1 MQEISEQNVYA
12 YKFDDVTVD
21 FADFRVQKA
30 GQPQKITPRS
40 FEVLSYLVK
49 NHGRVVEKQELFEQ
63 IWGESF
69 VSDNALTRVI
79 REIRQVIGDDAAAPR
94 YIETVPKRGYRFIAE
109 VEKLERESDRA
120 EKIEEFG
127 FAGKPEE
134 TSAEI
139 EDGKQENQ
147 EKSLK
152 HLLFISTALL
162 LLIVPLAVWLFF
174 RETPASDF
182 PSTVIHST
190 QLTNWTGLDNFP
202 AISPDGNSVAYSS
215 DRTGSF
221 EIYVKPLAPGA
232 KEIQITSDGQQ
243 NLQPSW
249 SLDGQRIAFH
259 SKTRGGIW
267 IVPASGGTVKQLTE
281 FGAHP
286 SFSPDG
292 KQIAFQTGSLTDLG
306 ANSRILPPSVL
317 WLVSSGGGEP
327 RQLTQTG
334 NPSGGHSA
342 PAWSPDGKRIA
353 FNVAD
358 LTFMSIW
365 TIGVETGNLQEINA
379 RSGDPVY
386 APDGK
391 SIYYI
396 ALNGLWQIP
405 ISPADDK
412 PAGEPRQIFDDGPAQ
427 ARHPSVSANGKKI
440 VYEMLM
446 SASRI
451 SQLSLDKETNA
462 EPVPLLQNSATR
474 NTFPVFS
481 PDGKRI
487 AFTSGRPGS
496 LSELWVM
503 SADGQ
508 NPTQMTGNVIIS
520 NWFPDNQ
527 RVAFAARR
535 EDASK
540 LFSIN
545 LNDGR
550 ETALFNFK
558 SEVEYTR
565 LSPDGRKVA
574 FNSKESG
581 TINVWLANLENGE
594 QRQLTFD
601 PELAGFAVWSPDGKW
616 LALQIKRRDDTHI
629 ALMPSEG
636 GEMTQLT
643 NEGGQSWIHS
653 FSPDGEHIVFAGQRD
668 EIWNI
673 YTISRKTKEQ
683 TKLTNF
689 NKLNSY
695 VRYPSWSPLGDK
707 IVFEYAETTGN
718 IWLTQLK

>member
-1 MQEISEQNVYA
+1 
-12 YKFDDVTVD
+12 
-21 FADFRVQKA
+21 
-30 GQPQKITPRS
+30 
-40 FEVLSYLVK
+40 K
-49 NHGRVVEKQELFEQ
+49 NHGRIVEKQELFEQ
-63 IWGESF
+63 IWRENF

-94 YIETVPKRGYRFIAE
+94 YIETVPKHGYRFIAE
-109 VEKLERESDRA
+109 VEKLEKESNGA
-120 EKIEEFG
+120 EKIEEFA
-127 FAGKPEE
+127 FAGKAEK

-139 EDGKQENQ
+139 EDGKQENR
-147 EKSLK
+147 EKSSK
-152 HLLFISTALL
+152 YLLFIATAVL
-162 LLIVPLAVWLFF
+162 LLIVPLAAWLFF
-174 RETPASDF
+174 RETPSSDF
-182 PSTVIHST
+182 PSTVVHST

-249 SLDGQRIAFH
+249 SPDRQRIAFH

-267 IVPASGGTVKQLTE
+267 IVPASGGTVRQLTE
-281 FGAHP
+281 FGSHP

-306 ANSRILPPSVL
+306 AHSRILPPTVL
-317 WLVSSGGGEP
+317 WLISSEGSEP
-327 RQLTQTG
+327 RQLTQPG

-353 FNVAD
+353 FNVTD
-358 LTFMSIW
+358 MISRSIW
-365 TIGVETGNLQEINA
+365 TIEVETGETQEINA

-391 SIYYI
+391 SIYFI
-396 ALNGLWQIP
+396 GLNGLWQLP
-405 ISPADDK
+405 VSPANGK
-412 PAGEPRQIFDDGPAQ
+412 AAGEPKHISDDGPAQ
-427 ARHPSVSANGKKI
+427 ARHPSISADGKKI

-451 SQLSLDKETNA
+451 SQLSLDKEANA
-462 EPVPLLQNSATR
+462 EPVPLLQNSASR

-481 PDGKRI
+481 PDGRRI
-487 AFTSGRPGS
+487 AYTSGRPGS

-503 SADGQ
+503 NSDGQ
-508 NPTQMTGNVIIS
+508 NPTQITSNVTIS
-520 NWFPDNQ
+520 NWFPDNE
-527 RVAFAARR
+527 RIAFVALR
-535 EDASK
+535 EGVRK
-540 LFSIN
+540 LSSIN
-545 LNDGR
+545 LNGGK
-550 ETALFNFK
+550 ETTLFTFK
-558 SEVEYTR
+558 SDAEYSR

-581 TINVWLANLENGE
+581 TINVWLGNLETGE
-594 QRQLTFD
+594 QKQLTFD
-601 PELAGFAVWSPDGKW
+601 PELAGFTVWSPDGKW
-616 LALQIKRRDDTHI
+616 LALQIKRGDDTHI
-629 ALMPSEG
+629 AVMPSDG

-643 NEGGQSWIHS
+643 NQPGQSWIHS

-683 TKLTNF
+683 KKLTNF